1 MSSALHSGELVY
13 FCNGGRLRLEL
24 DKPVIFIFFLMNL
37 FVARL
42 NYDTTESGLRSA
54 FEAHGEVSNVKIV
67 IDRDTDRSKGFGF
80 VEMPMDDQARA
91 AIAAL
96 NNSSLDG
103 RTIVVKESEPREER
117 PRRNFDRDDRG
128 GYNRDRY

>member
-1 MSSALHSGELVY
+1 
-13 FCNGGRLRLEL
+13 
-24 DKPVIFIFFLMNL
+24 MNL

-54 FEAHGEVSNVKIV
+54 FEAHGEVSHVKIV
-67 IDRDTDRSKGFGF
+67 VDRDTDRSKGFGF
-80 VEMPMDDQARA
+80 VEMTVDDQARA

-103 RTIVVKESEPREER
+103 RTIVVKEAEPREER
-117 PRRNFDRDDRG
+117 PRRDDRG